1 MAAPSSDVT
10 PPRLDRLARVRA
22 CWVRSGP
29 VTEGRVA
36 LRVPFDETV
45 VVTPWDV
52 AGRAPAGPAILAA
65 GRDLSTSGLS
75 FSHAGTLP
83 YRYVAVSFRGDRR
96 DEEGRPVIET
106 LLVRLI
112 WCRFTRRGLYLSGGK
127 LEGTLGESFGRP
139 LAVLLDDAAVS

>member
-1 MAAPSSDVT
+1 MAVTSSDLPA
-10 PPRLDRLARVRA
+10 PPLDRLKQVRA
-22 CWVRSGP
+22 CWVKSGP
-29 VTEGRVA
+29 VTEGRGA

-65 GRDLSTSGLS
+65 GRDLSTGGLS

-83 YRYVAVSFRGDRR
+83 HRYVAVSFRGDRR
-96 DEEGRPVIET
+96 DDEGRPAIET

-139 LAVLLDDAAVS
+139 LAVLLDAAAR